1 MYMLKICQNCVLIWK
16 SEWEIWRKADVYLFI
31 RGQSCTYYA
40 WIYNLKLRSSMD
52 SNPKVLQTVALELFP
67 ASLSRKNYSR
77 RIWKT
82 IQLLWP
88 PTATL
93 SFLIIQDLN
102 LIWSGKKSVFISS
115 AQCYSLGNVCLWFPP
130 RDDSKPVFC
139 SRFLHISYRFD
150 LKLSVI
156 FYDYGEG
163 HMNIRGAGGGMDFYP
178 ASPF

>member
-1 MYMLKICQNCVLIWK
+1 M
-16 SEWEIWRKADVYLFI
+16 
-31 RGQSCTYYA
+31 
-40 WIYNLKLRSSMD
+40 YNLKLTSSMD
-52 SNPKVLQTVALELFP
+52 SNPKDLQTVTPEVFP

-102 LIWSGKKSVFISS
+102 LIWSGEKGVFISS
-115 AQCYSLGNVCLWFPP
+115 AKCYSLGNVCLWFPP

-150 LKLSVI
+150 LKCVLLWWWRSYKYQGRRNG
-156 FYDYGEG
+156 FLPGQSS
-163 HMNIRGAGGGMDFYP
+163 MK
-178 ASPF
+178 

>member
-1 MYMLKICQNCVLIWK
+1 MLSINLSFEHFYSLKIHPKFCRPIFESWVRDMKK
-16 SEWEIWRKADVYLFI
+16 SLRSFFI
-31 RGQSCTYYA
+31 SGQSYTCTLNKYTTWNSHFQWTLTTKVY
-40 WIYNLKLRSSMD
+40 KL
-52 SNPKVLQTVALELFP
+52 
-67 ASLSRKNYSR
+67 SLLSYFQHLYQEKNYSR

-93 SFLIIQDLN
+93 SFLIMQDLN

-139 SRFLHISYRFD
+139 SRFLYISYRFD
-150 LKLSVI
+150 LKCI
-156 FYDYGEG
+156 
-163 HMNIRGAGGGMDFYP
+163 
-178 ASPF
+178 

>member
-1 MYMLKICQNCVLIWK
+1 MKISHKLCVRMDGTQVFLLWWVTAK
-16 SEWEIWRKADVYLFI
+16 NE
-31 RGQSCTYYA
+31 RGNDKRA
-40 WIYNLKLRSSMD
+40 WVYNLKLTSSMD
-52 SNPKVLQTVALELFP
+52 SNPKVLQTVTLELFP

-139 SRFLHISYRFD
+139 SRFLYISYRFD
-150 LKLSVI
+150 LKCV
-156 FYDYGEG
+156 
-163 HMNIRGAGGGMDFYP
+163 
-178 ASPF
+178 